1 MKKMTYAFRA
11 ALCLCMMSSIS
22 LFAQERDSCF
32 LLKGVDIKSLK
43 KSNARTDYMPEIFPA
58 NSLQSQFGD
67 IYIRNT
73 GFGQSSTIS
82 LRGMGAQNIT
92 LLWNEL
98 PINSPSQ
105 GLYDLNQIPS
115 FLTQSLNFD
124 IDNNRLT
131 TAGSFSLSHP
141 NRNENYLAISST
153 AYLSSLYSHKLE
165 ANAKLGKG
173 NISINQQYIHGV
185 NNFEYLNALGERKRM
200 DNNGQAQSNTQVSI
214 SYPIAKNWEIQSGI
228 WYLHT
233 NRVNPGTQTFP
244 SKANLRDNNLRTF
257 VGVKNDHLTV
267 KLAYYNEKRDYFPN
281 DGFSANSTFE
291 TQTFRGYV
299 HYHTK
304 FADKFKIDYKLYPSR
319 FVMNATNYKQE
330 EIIHEASQQINLAYS
345 PTENWT
351 IDGGIKSVTH
361 SYFANL
367 FLPFLSATYKASDKL
382 SVQLIGDI
390 NQRNP
395 NADELFY
402 NIVDPFFSYTGNRNL
417 EPEMNYQLRNVWRY
431 EHKGATDKIRLNV
444 EPYMLISNDNI
455 KDTFSADFSFGQP
468 INISKVRNYG
478 IQTHIEW
485 LRSLKSNQFFRTI
498 VSFNYIDSK
507 DGDGRYLTYVPS
519 LKNILTLEYINP
531 KYEIQMTNNYTSQR
545 YINGNNAMRLNPYF
559 LTNIKGTYKQSLK
572 RNQINWSL
580 GIDNLWNEN
589 YQEINGYSMPLR
601 NYYVSVT
608 AIIK

>member
-11 ALCLCMMSSIS
+11 TLCLCVMTS
-22 LFAQERDSCF
+22 LTLLAQDKDTSY
-32 LLKGVDIKSLK
+32 LLKGVEIKSLK
-43 KSNARTDYMPEIFPA
+43 KSNVRADYMQEIFPA
-58 NSLQSQFGD
+58 NSLQNQFAD

-115 FLTQSLNFD
+115 FLTQSLQFD
-124 IDNNRLT
+124 INNNRLT

-141 NRNENYLAISST
+141 NRNENYLALSST
-153 AYLSSLYSHKLE
+153 AYLSSLYSHKIE
-165 ANAKLGKG
+165 ANARIGKG

-185 NNFEYLNALGERKRM
+185 NNFEFYNTKGERKRM
-200 DNNGQAQSNTQVSI
+200 DNNGQAQSNTQVSF
-214 SYPIAKNWEIQSGI
+214 SYPLGKNWEIESGL

-233 NRVNPGTQTFP
+233 NRDNPGSLSFP

-257 VGVKNDHLTV
+257 LGVKNNNLTV

-281 DGFSANSTFE
+281 DGFSVNSKFE
-291 TQTFRGYV
+291 TQSFRGFV
-299 HYHTK
+299 HYHTS
-304 FADKFKIDYKLYPSR
+304 FADKFKLDYKLYPSR
-319 FVMNATNYKQE
+319 FVMNSTNYKQE
-330 EIIHEASQQINLAYS
+330 EVINEASQQVNLAYT
-345 PTENWT
+345 PMANWT
-351 IDGGIKSVTH
+351 FEGGIKSVTH
-361 SYFANL
+361 SYFSNL

-395 NADELFY
+395 NGDELFY
-402 NIVDPFFSYTGNRNL
+402 NLVDPFFTYTGNRNL
-417 EPEMNYQLRNVWRY
+417 EPETNYQLRNVWRY
-431 EHKGATDKIRLNV
+431 EHRGTTDKIRLNV

-455 KDTFSADFSFGQP
+455 RDTFSADFSFGQP

-478 IQTHIEW
+478 IQTHLEW
-485 LRSLKSNQFFRTI
+485 LRSLKANQFFRTI
-498 VSFNYIDSK
+498 ISMNYIDAK
-507 DGDGRYLTYVPS
+507 DGDGKYLTYVPS
-519 LKNILTLEYINP
+519 FKSIVTLEYINP
-531 KYEIQMTNNYTSQR
+531 KYEIQMSNNYTSHR
-545 YINGNNAMRLNPYF
+545 FINGNNTMRLNPYF
-559 LTNIKGTYKQSLK
+559 LTNIKGTFKQSLK
-572 RNQINWSL
+572 RNQINWSI
-580 GIDNLWNEN
+580 GIDNLWNED
-589 YQEINGYSMPLR
+589 YQEINSFAMPLR
-601 NYYVSVT
+601 NYYMSVT